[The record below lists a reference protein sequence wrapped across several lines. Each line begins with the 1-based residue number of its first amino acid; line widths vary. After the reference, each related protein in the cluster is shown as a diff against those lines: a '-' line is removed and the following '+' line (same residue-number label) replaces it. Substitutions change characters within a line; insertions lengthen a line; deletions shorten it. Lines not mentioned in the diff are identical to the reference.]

1 VKNTY
6 TLDPAHSHIQ
16 FSVRHLMVSNVRGTF
31 SGVKGMVSYDPD
43 DPPSAAAEVTIDVNT
58 INTNDEKRDG
68 HLKSPDFFDV
78 AQYPAI
84 TFKSKRVEKTGSDE
98 FKVTGDLTIHGVT
111 KEVVINVEEVSGET
125 KDPFGQVKIG
135 ATARTKIKRSDFGL
149 TWNAPLET
157 GGVMVSDD
165 VKLECDLQFI
175 KAQSA
180 AV

>member
-1 VKNTY
+1 
-6 TLDPAHSHIQ
+6 
-16 FSVRHLMVSNVRGTF
+16 
-31 SGVKGMVSYDPD
+31 
-43 DPPSAAAEVTIDVNT
+43 
-58 INTNDEKRDG
+58 
-68 HLKSPDFFDV
+68 
-78 AQYPAI
+78 
-84 TFKSKRVEKTGSDE
+84 VEKTGGDE